1 MAIQKPS
8 HTFTKIHL
16 KALQTNIF
24 NILFALSFTVFI
36 NTFGYTQ
43 DVGDKNKIIK
53 PKENDSISNL
63 REQDT
68 IKQDTLK
75 VKKEGALTDKVI
87 YKAKGYIASEG
98 KKAILYDEAKV
109 NYGVYEITAGI
120 IVIDNATGLVYAGRI
135 KDSSGVYLQK
145 PIFKQGGQ
153 VIESDSIQF
162 NIESKKAL
170 IWNSKTEQEGG
181 TIFPELSKKE
191 NDSTF
196 YISNAK
202 FTTSETPE
210 DPEYYFLVRKGKV
223 VPGKKIVTGL
233 TNLFIADVPT
243 PIGVPFAYFPL
254 TKKQT
259 SGVIFPTF
267 GEQNERG
274 YFIQNGGYY
283 FAISDYLDL
292 AVLGDYYTN
301 GSYALNLESNYRKR
315 YNYNGIFSF
324 RFENLLISERGFPDF
339 SQSEIYNL
347 RWTHRK
353 DAKSNPNSTF
363 SASVNIGSSTFFQES
378 LNQLTTSSFLNN
390 TLTSSVS
397 YSRRF
402 QTVPEVRF
410 SLTATH
416 SQNTQTE
423 SINLT
428 LPTFQASVDRI
439 FPFAP
444 KVGSKKGIIQNINL
458 QYNVRAENR
467 IQTTDSD
474 FFTSRMFDNALIGAR
489 HTIPINTNF
498 KLLKHLSFSANANFE
513 ETWTLN
519 TINRFFDETTQE
531 IVTEDIDG
539 FDSFR
544 TYNFSANLGTTIYGQ
559 ANFGENSKLQAIRH
573 VIRPSISYSIN
584 PAFNQFFDNV
594 EVVDANGTT
603 VGELEQ
609 EFSRFEG
616 SLFGAPGNQ
625 FSSNIGLTVS
635 NNIEAKIRSKN
646 KDGKIES
653 KKIVIFNNLNLSTNY
668 NISADS
674 LNLSPIRVTGGT
686 KLFKDLDINFG
697 ATFDPYALDNNN
709 NRINTFNINAGG
721 GLARLTTANATASYN
736 FSSKSFSNK
745 RQKNEAARQESLRN
759 GGREDDLFGVSQNFA
774 NQQFN
779 QEEENKKEP
788 DQKNSEFYN
797 FKIPWSLRLAYT
809 VNYNNARG
817 QNEIAS
823 HSIMASGD
831 IQLSPRWSIGVSSG
845 YDVLNKGVTF
855 TQFRFTR
862 DLESWRMDFT
872 WVPFSTRSSWNFFIG
887 VKAPILEALK
897 YEKRRERDRQL

>member
-1 MAIQKPS
+1 M
-8 HTFTKIHL
+8 
-16 KALQTNIF
+16 
-24 NILFALSFTVFI
+24 

-43 DVGDKNKIIK
+43 DVGNKNKIIK
-53 PKENDSISNL
+53 PKENDSILRLKKSDSLVNSVNL

-75 VKKEGALTDKVI
+75 VKKEGALTDKVK

-109 NYGVYEITAGI
+109 NYEEYEITAGI
-120 IVIDNATGLVYAGRI
+120 IVIDNSKGLVYAGRI
-135 KDSSGVYLQK
+135 KDSSGVYSQK
-145 PIFKQGGQ
+145 PIFRQGGQ

-170 IWNSKTEQEGG
+170 IWNSKTEQQG
-181 TIFPELSKKE
+181 TTISPELSKKE

-196 YISNAK
+196 YIKNAK
-202 FTTSETPE
+202 FTTSENPE
-210 DPEYYFLVRKGKV
+210 NPEYYFLVRKGKV

-254 TKKQT
+254 TKRQT

-292 AVLGDYYTN
+292 TVVGDYYTN
-301 GSYALNLESNYRKR
+301 GSYGLRAESNYAKR
-315 YNYNGIFSF
+315 YRYRGNLSF
-324 RFENLLISERGFPDF
+324 RFENLLTSERGFPDF

-347 RWTHRK
+347 RWNHSK
-353 DAKSNPNSTF
+353 DPKSNPNSTF

-390 TLTSSVS
+390 TLSSSVS

-402 QTVPEVRF
+402 QTVPEVNIN
-410 SLTATH
+410 LTATH
-416 SQNTQTE
+416 TQNTQTQ

-444 KVGSKKGIIQNINL
+444 KIGSKKGILHNINL

-467 IQTTDSD
+467 IQTTDDD
-474 FFTSRMFDNALIGAR
+474 FFSSRMFDNALIGAR

-498 KLLKHLSFSANANFE
+498 KLFKHLSFSANANFE
-513 ETWTLN
+513 ETWSFN
-519 TINRFFDETTQE
+519 TINRFFDETTQQ
-531 IVTEDIDG
+531 IVTEDLDG
-539 FDSFR
+539 FDAYR
-544 TYNFSANLGTTIYGQ
+544 TYNFSTSLGTTIYGT
-559 ANFGENSKLQAIRH
+559 ATFGENSKLQAIRH
-573 VIRPSISYSIN
+573 VIRPSITYSIN
-584 PAFNQFFDNV
+584 PAFNQFFENV
-594 EVVDANGTT
+594 EVIDANGNT
-603 VGELEQ
+603 VGQLEE

-616 SLFGAPGNQ
+616 SLFGAPGNR
-625 FSSNIGLTVS
+625 FSSNIGLSIS
-635 NNIEAKIRSKN
+635 NNIEAKIKSKD
-646 KDGKIES
+646 KDGKVES
-653 KKIVIFNNLNLSTNY
+653 KKIIIFNNLNLSTNY
-668 NISADS
+668 NIAADS

-686 KLFKDLDINFG
+686 QLFKDLNINFG
-697 ATFDPYALDNNN
+697 ATLDPYALDNNN

-721 GLARLTTANATASYN
+721 GLVRLTTANATASYN

-745 RQKNEAARQESLRN
+745 RQRNEAASQESQRN
-759 GGREDDLFGVSQNFA
+759 GGRDDDLFGVSQDFA
-774 NQQFN
+774 NQQFS
-779 QEEENKKEP
+779 QEEENLEEP
-788 DQKNSEFYN
+788 DQNNAFYN
-797 FKIPWSLRLAYT
+797 FKIPWSLRLAYS
-809 VNYNNARG
+809 VNYNNSRG
-817 QNEIAS
+817 QSDITS

-831 IQLSPRWSIGVSSG
+831 IQLSPRWSIGASSG

-855 TQFRFTR
+855 TQFRFER
-862 DLESWRMDFT
+862 DLQSWRMNFT

-887 VKAPILEALK
+887 IKANVLKDLK